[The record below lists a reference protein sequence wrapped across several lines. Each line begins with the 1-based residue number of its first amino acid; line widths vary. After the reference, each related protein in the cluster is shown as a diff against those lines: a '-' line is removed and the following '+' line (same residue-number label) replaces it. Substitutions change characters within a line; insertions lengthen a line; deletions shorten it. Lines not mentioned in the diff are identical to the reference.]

1 MIMKEARE
9 QIVAY
14 GNRMI
19 ADRLTLGTSGNLS
32 IYDPAE
38 GLMAISPSGV
48 AYADTK
54 PEDIVIMDLEGNI
67 VEGDKKPSSEHEL
80 HSVFYRNKK
89 DVCAVVHAH
98 SMYCTTLACM
108 GQPLQSV
115 HYALAEA
122 LTDRIPLVPYYTYGT
137 QALADGVAEAIKDS
151 VSRGVLLANHG
162 MVACSETMQSAYGLA
177 LTMEWCAEVQWRAMA
192 AGGMKVLTSEQMAEV
207 MEKYKTYGQVR
218 EDGSRPRGYNG

>member
-1 MIMKEARE
+1 MKMKEARE
-9 QIVAY
+9 LIVAY

-54 PEDIVIMDLEGNI
+54 PEDIVIMDLDGNI

-89 DVCAVVHAH
+89 DICAVVHAH

-108 GQPLQSV
+108 GKPLQSV

-122 LTDRIPLVPYYTYGT
+122 LTDTIPMVPYYTYGT
-137 QALADGVAEAIKDS
+137 QALADGVAEAIKGS
-151 VSRGVLLANHG
+151 ESRGVLLANHS

-177 LTMEWCAEVQWRAMA
+177 LTMEWCAEVEWRALA
-192 AGGMKVLTSEQMAEV
+192 AGGMNVLTSEQMAEV